1 MRYLV
6 TVILSVLVIAAAFY
20 FAKPL
25 PNTQF
30 DESFMP
36 KASYVRYIAAGNNS
50 SVAGLFWIKALTNL
64 GESYLTGTE
73 FAYLGHIAD
82 LCTDLDSLFYTP
94 YYVVGGISAMDSPDT
109 SDFKVFRRGIRIF
122 PEDWRLA
129 LYYALRLANGPHPDK
144 KAAADVMRPYFDSPD
159 STIPPHIR
167 TIYRT
172 FELDTM
178 QTEMAIMTIVE
189 DVMQPR
195 YKPFLESFSNK
206 MFNLL
211 GYRVLEN
218 ADEKKRVKDT
228 IKDIIEKVAD
238 GKLHPQYAYGLFVSM
253 KYKPPVEPAADST
266 AVPADTTAAAV
277 DSLASATDSVAVADT
292 TKKD

>member
-50 SVAGLFWIKALTNL
+50 AVAGLFWIKALTSL

-122 PEDWRLA
+122 PDDWRLA
-129 LYYALRLANGPHPDK
+129 LYFALRLANGPHPDK

-211 GYRVLEN
+211 GYRSLEN
-218 ADEKKRVKDT
+218 AEEKKRVKDT
-228 IKDIIEKVAD
+228 IKDIIAKVAD

-253 KYKPPVEPAADST
+253 KYEPPVEPAADSI
-266 AVPADTTAAAV
+266 AAPADTTAAAV

>member
-6 TVILSVLVIAAAFY
+6 TLILSVLVIVVAFH

-25 PNTQF
+25 PNIQF

-36 KASYVRYIAAGNNS
+36 KANYVRYIAAGNNS

-64 GESYLTGTE
+64 GESYLSGTE
-73 FAYLGHIAD
+73 YAYLGHLAD

-94 YYVVGGISAMDSPDT
+94 YYVVGGISAVDSPDT
-109 SDFKVFRRGIRIF
+109 SDFKVFRRGHRVY

-129 LYYALRLANGPHPDK
+129 LYFALRLAKGPYPDK

-159 STIPPHIR
+159 PTIPVHIR
-167 TIYRT
+167 TIYRS

-178 QTEMAIMTIVE
+178 QTEVAITTIIE

-195 YKPFLESFSNK
+195 YKPFLESFSSK

-211 GYRVLEN
+211 GYRAMQNE
-218 ADEKKRVKDT
+218 EERMRVKET
-228 IKDIIEKVAD
+228 IKDIIAKVAD

-253 KYKPPVEPAADST
+253 KYEPPVEPPAADST
-266 AVPADTTAAAV
+266 VAD
-277 DSLASATDSVAVADT
+277 SANVAAVADST
-292 TKKD
+292 VSDSAVVPANASN